1 LKNKLFDENCS
12 FSYDD
17 LLLKP
22 QLSDIKSRSEIDIST
37 HLGSFKKNIAMGI
50 PIIASPMQTI
60 CEEDMQNAFAEFNS
74 FGIIHRYCS
83 IPEQAATIKKCGG
96 DKIAFATG
104 ATGDYMERAIEGVK
118 AGANIICVDVAN
130 GYNTMIKE
138 AIRNIKIEFGDDV
151 FIIGGNVACSDGF
164 NFLADLGLSGIRVGV
179 GGGSICATRIQTGH
193 GMGTAASLYDIANN
207 KKGHSCTVI
216 ADGGIRYSG
225 DIVKALALG
234 ADSVIVGSFIAGTIE
249 TPGSIFEHEGRKV
262 KKYEGMASKAAQEGF
277 LGYSKSVEG
286 VSTVVGS
293 RGSVIDTLNF
303 TSMEIKSGLSYT
315 GAKTLSQLRY
325 KAKFMV
331 QTEVSRVESSPHI
344 YMQDKL

>member
-179 GGGSICATRIQTGH
+179 GGGSRGFETRRQFGDRITMTHPAGALFFH
-193 GMGTAASLYDIANN
+193 PF
-207 KKGHSCTVI
+207 KKAFGLFNFELGKTVF
-216 ADGGIRYSG
+216 
-225 DIVKALALG
+225 ALA
-234 ADSVIVGSFIAGTIE
+234 
-249 TPGSIFEHEGRKV
+249 
-262 KKYEGMASKAAQEGF
+262 GF
-277 LGYSKSVEG
+277 LN
-286 VSTVVGS
+286 VST
-293 RGSVIDTLNF
+293 
-303 TSMEIKSGLSYT
+303 
-315 GAKTLSQLRY
+315 
-325 KAKFMV
+325 
-331 QTEVSRVESSPHI
+331 
-344 YMQDKL
+344 

>member
-1 LKNKLFDENCS
+1 MKNKLFDENCS

-22 QLSDIKSRSEIDIST
+22 QLSDIQSRSEIDINT
-37 HLGSFKKNIAMGI
+37 KLGNFRKSINMGI

-60 CEEDMQNAFAEFNS
+60 CEEEMQNAFAKFNS

-83 IPEQAATIKKCGG
+83 IEEQVEIIKKCKG

-104 ATGDYMERAIEGVK
+104 ATGDYMDRAIAGVK

-130 GYNTMIKE
+130 GYNTMIKK
-138 AIRNIKIEFGDDV
+138 AIKNIMIEFGDDV
-151 FIIGGNVACSDGF
+151 FIIGGNVACADGY
-164 NFLADLGLSGIRVGV
+164 NFLADLGISGIRVGV

-207 KKGHSCTVI
+207 KKGHNCSII

-234 ADSVIVGSFIAGTIE
+234 ADSVIVGSFIAGTSE
-249 TPGSIFEHEGRKV
+249 TPGEVFQHDGKEV
-262 KKYEGMASKAAQEGF
+262 KKYEGMASKSAQEGF

-286 VSTVVGS
+286 VSTIVNS
-293 RGSVIDTLNF
+293 KGSVIDILNF

-315 GAKTLSQLRY
+315 GARTLSQLRY
-325 KAKFMV
+325 KAKFMM

-344 YMQDKL
+344 YMHGKI